1 MNRPFYY
8 TKMITLIVLIDA
20 ILINVGFVLA
30 FLIRYSCTA
39 LGFLDTGL

>member
-8 TKMITLIVLIDA
+8 TKAITLIILIDV

-30 FLIRYSCTA
+30 FLIRYSIPFPE
-39 LGFLDTGL
+39 GNFSP